1 MTKSN
6 QYETTLL
13 TIPSSHTPVMLSEAK
28 HLRFSCRDT
37 ARNAKNQRFFA
48 SLRMTVSKLVRYSSI
63 RRPFLLRQSC
73 FVILLAFSVTPLFA
87 QKRPITEKDLW
98 DFVWIGDPQVSADGE
113 RVAFVRVTVNEKK
126 EGYNTSIW
134 SVPVAGGEAPRQL
147 TKGDHDTTPRWSPD
161 GKFLLFLRSTEKN
174 GKPEPPQLAMLPM
187 AGGDSFVF
195 TDLPR
200 GAGNPVWAPDG
211 KNIGFTSDTNAEDL
225 AKQEKKKSEEP
236 GSGKAPGSAETPA
249 GKSTNKATPTPASK
263 ADSEHESD
271 VRVIT
276 RAVYRQDNEGYIDP
290 KHPTHI
296 WIVSAPH
303 AAEEK
308 VKPRQITSGRF
319 DEENA
324 IWSRDGSQIYFTSS
338 RVDEPYYELPR
349 TDLYSVAAAG
359 GNPAKITTI
368 DLNTQF
374 GPGGGALS
382 LSPDGKQV
390 AFVAATNQ
398 PINSY
403 TEPDLW
409 VLDLLPDAKPRN
421 ITANF
426 DFDIDGFV
434 IGDSSS
440 PRAGGLNKPIWT
452 ADGKGLI
459 AVYARE
465 GKRNVGLF
473 DATVAGDAGSTK
485 SNAVQDLTSG
495 NHGVMSFR
503 ATPDTSKLV
512 YVLSTPT
519 RVNDLFVLDRATP
532 GATPTQLTHVNDEV
546 FSKLNLTE
554 PEEIWY
560 DSFDG
565 KRIQA
570 WLQKPPNFDAHK
582 KYPLILNIH
591 GGPHVAYGDIFV
603 HEFQWMAAKGYVV
616 LYPNPRGSTS
626 YGQEFGNVIQYR
638 YPGDDYK
645 DLMAGVDEAIKRGYI
660 DDKKLGV
667 TGGSGGGLLTNWVVG
682 QTGRF
687 AAAVSQRDIASWENW
702 WYTGDF
708 TLFQPNWFRSPP
720 FEDPD
725 EYRARSPISYINNVK
740 TPMMF
745 ILGEADYRTPPGAGG
760 EQMFRALKFRRIPT
774 VMVRFPNES
783 HELSRSGQPWHR
795 VERLQHIVGWF
806 DHWLTGI
813 SKPEYEITSEEE
825 VPVKPRQ
832 AEKPP
837 K

>member
-1 MTKSN
+1 MLQLQRMTKQSN
-6 QYETTLL
+6 LL
-13 TIPSSHTPVMLSEAK
+13 HRYIVTSFV
-28 HLRFSCRDT
+28 RF
-37 ARNAKNQRFFA
+37 NALTFQRFDGA
-48 SLRMTVSKLVRYSSI
+48 K
-63 RRPFLLRQSC
+63 P
-73 FVILLAFSVTPLFA
+73 FVILVLFFIGISSAFA
-87 QKRPITEKDLW
+87 QKRLITEKDLW
-98 DFVWIGDPQVSADGE
+98 DFVWIGDPQVSPDGS

-134 SVPVAGGEAPRQL
+134 SVPLAGGEAPRQL
-147 TKGDHDTTPRWSPD
+147 TKGDHDSTPRWSPD
-161 GKFLLFLRSTEKN
+161 GRFLLFLRSTEKDS
-174 GKPEPPQLAMLPM
+174 KPEPPQLAMLPM
-187 AGGDSFVF
+187 AGGDSFIV

-200 GAGNPVWAPDG
+200 GAASPVWAPDG
-211 KNIGFTSDTNAEDL
+211 KDIAFSSDTNAEDL
-225 AKQEKKKSEEP
+225 AKQDKKRSEEKSKSAVTRSGNPGP
-236 GSGKAPGSAETPA
+236 GSTAAPANRPGSTPA
-249 GKSTNKATPTPASK
+249 ATAGT
-263 ADSEHESD
+263 DEHESD

-290 KHPTHI
+290 KHPSHI
-296 WIVSAPH
+296 WLVAAPRS
-303 AAEEK
+303 AEEK
-308 VKPRQITSGRF
+308 VKPRQLTSGRF

-324 IWSRDGSQIYFTSS
+324 IWSKDGSQIYFTSS
-338 RVDEPYYELPR
+338 RIDEPYYELPR
-349 TDLYSVAAAG
+349 TDLYSVSASG
-359 GNPAKITTI
+359 GKPARITTI

-374 GPGGGALS
+374 GPDGGALA
-382 LSPDGKQV
+382 LSPDGRQV
-390 AFVAATNQ
+390 AFIAATNQ

-409 VLDLLPDAKPRN
+409 VLDLFPNAKPRN
-421 ITANF
+421 LTAHF

-434 IGDSSS
+434 IGDSAS
-440 PRAGGLNKPIWT
+440 PRAGGGNKPVWT
-452 ADGKGLI
+452 PEGKGLI
-459 AVYARE
+459 AVYSKQ
-465 GKRNVGLF
+465 GTRNVGLF
-473 DATVAGDAGSTK
+473 DAPAGDGGDPGK
-485 SNAVQDLTSG
+485 NRAVQDLTTG
-495 NHGVMSFR
+495 NHGVMTFR
-503 ATPDTSKLV
+503 TTPDASKLV

-532 GATPTQLTHVNDEV
+532 GATPKQLTNVNDEL

-570 WLQKPPNFDAHK
+570 WLQKPPGFDPHK

-591 GGPHVAYGDIFV
+591 GGPHVAYGFIFV

-616 LYPNPRGSTS
+616 LAPNPRGSTS
-626 YGQEFGNVIQYR
+626 YGQDFGNVIQYH

-687 AAAVSQRDIASWENW
+687 AAAVSQRDIADWANW

-708 TLFQPNWFRSPP
+708 TLFQPNWFRAPP
-720 FEDPD
+720 FEDLD
-725 EYRARSPISYINNVK
+725 EYRARSPISYVSNVK

-760 EQMFRALKFRRIPT
+760 EQMFRALKFRKIPT

-806 DHWLTGI
+806 DHWLMGV

-825 VPVKPRQ
+825 VPVKPHQ
-832 AEKPP
+832 GEKTPR
-837 K
+837 